1 MTSYSAIISGV
12 SHWQEKRIWH
22 IVQAMNHSH
31 FLVIFHRLPLT
42 IGIQACTLAMVTL
55 DYWVPSLHARH
66 VNISLDLQR
75 HDGRNVEVHYCYLLD
90 VPDSDGGLVM

>member
-1 MTSYSAIISGV
+1 MNPMHRTSHIRHTYVTSYNMTSY
-12 SHWQEKRIWH
+12 
-22 IVQAMNHSH
+22 
-31 FLVIFHRLPLT
+31 RLPLT